1 MSQLHEGRTVALYTL
16 EHHNAKVVKPGLLL
30 LVNEVNTKTPMKK
43 KKNTVVFNYL
53 LKQIS
58 CLFVFI

>member
-43 KKNTVVFNYL
+43 KQTLWYL
-53 LKQIS
+53 II
-58 CLFVFI
+58 C